1 MSSLALPGALRI
13 NSFSLDNPVAQLM
26 HEGDL
31 GDSGQVVDL
40 LKDRWTC
47 SMSFA
52 AMINLSALQ
61 QERSAA
67 IEAYFNSM
75 RGMVNT
81 IPVHHR
87 RRPIPLGTLRGSPT
101 LSASVS
107 QGAAQISMNA
117 TTGVTLLPGDM
128 LGLAG
133 RLYMVSTRCVS
144 VAGVITVPLANRI
157 RAAASSGAAVVW
169 DRPSIEMRRVS
180 GGICVY
186 VPGGFEI
193 SGIELVEA
201 ISA

>member
-1 MSSLALPGALRI
+1 MSSIALPGALRV
-13 NSFSLDNPVAQLM
+13 NTFSLDNPVAQLM

-52 AMINLSALQ
+52 TLANVTAGQ
-61 QERSAA
+61 KDRSAA
-67 IEAYFNSM
+67 IEAYFKSL

-81 IPVHHR
+81 VPVYHQQ
-87 RRPIPLGTLRGSPT
+87 RPVPRGTLRGSPT

-107 QGAAQISMNA
+107 QGAAQIAMNA

-193 SGIELVEA
+193 SPIELVEA